1 MAPMTNTTR
10 KLGKRLGVV
19 NDPRTIQAVQILD
32 VPAVKTPADHRIAHT
47 LSTVPV
53 FGNDRIGDCTCA
65 SQGHRIVSQETSSGQ
80 HDHATL
86 SDDDV
91 IAVYSAVAGYDPA
104 TGANDNGAYEL
115 DVLNYMRKTG
125 MGHQKDGTPHTIG
138 AFAKVDLTDRE
149 TIAASHYVFGGIK
162 LCAALPITAEQQLDA
177 GEDWTVVA
185 GGGSDSEP
193 GSWGGHSMYSVGY
206 DHKRGILVWTWGREQ
221 WMSWEWAA
229 QYGDEAYALIS
240 NDYLRGSGKTPQGF
254 DQTALNALLKR
265 IDG

>member
-1 MAPMTNTTR
+1 V
-10 KLGKRLGVV
+10 RLAGPSHRLAG
-19 NDPRTIQAVQILD
+19 DEQRPARPRHAL
-32 VPAVKTPADHRIAHT
+32 RRRC
-47 LSTVPV
+47 
-53 FGNDRIGDCTCA
+53 DRRLLRG
-65 SQGHRIVSQETSSGQ
+65 
-80 HDHATL
+80 L
-86 SDDDV
+86 
-91 IAVYSAVAGYDPA
+91 
-104 TGANDNGAYEL
+104 
-115 DVLNYMRKTG
+115 
-125 MGHQKDGTPHTIG
+125 G